1 MISAILRVVL
11 LCGFGLG
18 LRIGVHAML
27 RNLSCWN
34 PNVDLMVSTVL
45 RFLLDSL
52 FALSCSEFSSRQC
65 HVEVTKPF
73 IHISVLCH

>member
-1 MISAILRVVL
+1 
-11 LCGFGLG
+11 
-18 LRIGVHAML
+18 ML